1 MPPASAPRGFS
12 QPAPPVRESIDG
24 RRLNGAG
31 YLIEVVGLWG
41 SHKIFRNS
49 YHKMLRIC
57 TVMALMQSRGK
68 TLEVKPKLNVYI
80 PGPTSIDFS
89 CPQCSVCFEVL
100 IDGKLLSNVTENWRT
115 TFEKSKILKRSW
127 LKFSANG
134 SYLKLSTVGANNR
147 ALWGPGC
154 ESQN

>member
-1 MPPASAPRGFS
+1 MEIFLSF
-12 QPAPPVRESIDG
+12 RESIDG

-41 SHKIFRNS
+41 SHKIFRKS
-49 YHKMLRIC
+49 CHKMLRIC

-68 TLEVKPKLNVYI
+68 TLEVKPSLDVYI

-100 IDGKLLSNVTENWRT
+100 IDGKLQSRATENWRT

-127 LKFSANG
+127 LKYSANG
-134 SYLKLSTVGANNR
+134 SYFKLSTVGAKNR